1 MKSMDANASWHGS
14 LGLGLGLYLLF
25 GRLRALVHG
34 CMEQHFMLINGF
46 RVDEDGHGD
55 PILHEAG
62 QYHVRMG
69 IRCTCPHPKVW
80 HQRMLLILEQCVL
93 LRWGNDPMR
102 PKCLQCR
109 ALWFPFCFI
118 CLVMLP
124 MGISLMAF
132 FLHATM
138 VSKLGGNWPK
148 AMALVDECFVCT
160 KCNATVTMPR

>member
-1 MKSMDANASWHGS
+1 MDANASWHGS

-93 LRWGNDPMR
+93 FRWGNDLMR

-109 ALWFPFCFI
+109 ALWFPFCF
-118 CLVMLP
+118 MLGDVAHGDQLDGFLLACNDGEQAGGELAESN
-124 MGISLMAF
+124 GI
-132 FLHATM
+132 
-138 VSKLGGNWPK
+138 G
-148 AMALVDECFVCT
+148 
-160 KCNATVTMPR
+160 R